1 MTEDLR
7 PLDNALDRLG
17 SDLAT
22 GAKDVDAKLDP
33 QPNVEDL
40 TAKATAADAAVNA
53 IDDSAKA
60 TPQRSRGHV

>member
-7 PLDNALDRLG
+7 PLDHALDRLG
-17 SDLAT
+17 TDLAS

-33 QPNVEDL
+33 QPSVEDL
-40 TAKATAADAAVNA
+40 TAKANSADAAVNA

-60 TPQRSRGHV
+60 APQRSRGHV

>member
-1 MTEDLR
+1 MTDDLR

-17 SDLAT
+17 TDLAT

-33 QPNVEDL
+33 QPDVVDL
-40 TAKATAADAAVNA
+40 TAKANAADDAVQA
-53 IDDSAKA
+53 IDNSAKA